1 MAAALCAPIRHAGG
15 EPVTPGEQYRALA
28 ARFRAHARTT
38 ESPRL
43 SAEWEHL
50 ARCYVRLAEQA
61 ERNLGLDLVYE
72 TPNPRRGSTP
82 ENS

>member
-1 MAAALCAPIRHAGG
+1 M
-15 EPVTPGEQYRALA
+15 PVSFAFVSLSLA
-28 ARFRAHARTT
+28 ARFRAHARRS
-38 ESPRL
+38 ENPRL

-72 TPNPRRGSTP
+72 TPEPRRGGAP

>member
-1 MAAALCAPIRHAGG
+1 MNPAD
-15 EPVTPGEQYRALA
+15 QYRALA

-38 ESPRL
+38 ESARL
-43 SAEWEHL
+43 STEWEHL

-72 TPNPRRGSTP
+72 TPPPRPGQAP

>member
-1 MAAALCAPIRHAGG
+1 M
-15 EPVTPGEQYRALA
+15 TPADQYRALA
-28 ARFRAHARTT
+28 ARFRARARTT
-38 ESPRL
+38 DSARL

-61 ERNLGLDLVYE
+61 ERNLDLDIVYE
-72 TPNPRRGSTP
+72 TPAPRPGDTP

>member
-1 MAAALCAPIRHAGG
+1 MASADM
-15 EPVTPGEQYRALA
+15 YRTFA
-28 ARFRAHARTT
+28 ARFRAHARKS

-72 TPNPRRGSTP
+72 TPVPRSGEAP